1 MMEGGLSFLSS
12 GTVTSARG
20 FWAGATGVG
29 IKAKKEDVLDLGI
42 LYSETPCVA
51 AAVFTANRVKA
62 APVILSQQR
71 VQLGRAQAIVVN
83 SGCANA
89 CVGAVGLDN
98 ASEMAH
104 LTAQKLGLA
113 EDQVLVASTG
123 VIGRRLP
130 MELIRAGIGEI
141 NLVPDGGSILAR
153 AIMTTDTV
161 PKEAAVRASAGG
173 GEFVVGGIAKGS
185 GMIHPDLATF
195 LCFLTTDAAVEPDF
209 LKESLREAVANSF
222 NMVSVDG
229 DTSTNDMVL
238 VMANGLS
245 GGEPIS
251 SGSGAASVFQEALS
265 QLCIQLAK
273 RVAADGEGASRLVEV
288 RVNGAA
294 SVADA
299 RLAART
305 IVSSPL
311 VKTAVHG
318 SDPNWGRV
326 LAALGRSGAALV
338 ESKIDLDIGGVGL
351 VRSGVPTSFDRAE
364 VSELLRVSPV
374 LIKLELNLGA
384 ATATAWGCDLS
395 PEYVTINSHYT
406 T

>member
-1 MMEGGLSFLSS
+1 MEEGFSFLSA

-20 FWAGATGVG
+20 FMAGATCAG
-29 IKAKKEDVLDLGI
+29 IKTKKGVLDLGI

-51 AAVFTANRVKA
+51 AAMFTANRVKA
-62 APVILSQQR
+62 APVVLSQQR
-71 VQLGRAQAIVVN
+71 VQSGKAQAVVIN

-89 CVGAVGLDN
+89 CVGEAGLDD
-98 ASEMAH
+98 ASEMAK

-113 EDQVLVASTG
+113 EERVLVASTG

-130 MELIRAGIGEI
+130 MELVRAGIGEI
-141 NLVPDGGSILAR
+141 NLAPDGGSALMR

-161 PKEAAVRASAGG
+161 PKEAAVRATVAG
-173 GEFVVGGIAKGS
+173 GEFIVGGIVKGA

-195 LCFLTTDAAVEPDF
+195 LCFLATDAAVEPDF
-209 LKESLREAVANSF
+209 LKSSLREAVDNSF

-238 VMANGLS
+238 LMANGLS
-245 GGEPIS
+245 GGEPIFS
-251 SGSGAASVFQEALS
+251 ESAAAGVFQEALS

-273 RVAADGEGASRLVEV
+273 CVAADGEGASRLIEV

-294 SVADA
+294 SVVDA

-305 IVSSPL
+305 IASSPL

-318 SDPNWGRV
+318 GDPNWGRV
-326 LAALGRSGAALV
+326 LAALGRSGAVIV

-351 VRSGVPTSFDRAE
+351 VRSGVPTSFNRAE
-364 VSELLRVSPV
+364 VSQLLRVSPV
-374 LIKLELNLGA
+374 IVKLELNLGA
-384 ATATAWGCDLS
+384 ASATAWGCDLS